1 MLPLCHRLIGTK
13 KVMIEVIPDQE
24 WQDWIET
31 GKAEDKRLFSI
42 ALRLRQGHELTVRER
57 SIYVYHG
64 QEIERILQ
72 TL

>member
-1 MLPLCHRLIGTK
+1 MGLAGTK
-13 KVMIEVIPDQE
+13 KAMMIEIVPDQE
-24 WQDWIET
+24 WQNWIET
-31 GKAEDKRLFSI
+31 GIAEDRRLYSV

-64 QEIERILQ
+64 QEIENILQ